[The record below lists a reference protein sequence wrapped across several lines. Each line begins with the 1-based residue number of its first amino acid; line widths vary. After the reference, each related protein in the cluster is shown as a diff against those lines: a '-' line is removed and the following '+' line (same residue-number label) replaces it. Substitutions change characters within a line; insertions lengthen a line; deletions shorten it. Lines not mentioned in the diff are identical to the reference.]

1 MITPKLKKSVWVVLT
16 AAALTACGGG
26 GGGSSSSSD
35 SDDSS
40 QPLVVGMKD
49 KSEYADQFDAT
60 INNFTCFKGENNDKC
75 GLILYQ
81 VMVEAAPNGGGDD
94 AAGKGTGWGPSEHKG
109 TLKGI
114 QKSLEFIK
122 GSGANALWITPV
134 FTTSSGTGDEKT
146 NATGYFASEIWKNGK
161 PSIDP
166 AFGDLDSFQSLVNAT
181 HAPEIDMLFIL
192 DGVFGHARSDFDSTL
207 ALDDYTHY
215 TPYKFDTCLTMS
227 GDEKSKTDKEV
238 YGSAG
243 SNFTCFKWDES
254 GTKNFFES
262 LAQKMI
268 TEYGIDGWRLDQAYQ
283 VPNGDWLNISNTVK
297 YAAAET
303 TDRHGAGYMVA
314 EVWSGNPEDIE
325 KTVFKNAAVESAFN
339 FPLRYKLVQVLAGQE
354 DASSDEATGREAS
367 FIANPWGY
375 GSMATYTNYN
385 VMPNMFTDNHD
396 LVRFGN
402 LLFRHN
408 ILDIKSAEPLL
419 EDDVGVPEYS
429 QRHLLAFAF
438 MMEYSGPIT
447 IYYGSEYGYG
457 SFAKYTS
464 YDVMPNTF
472 TDNHDLVRFGN
483 LLFRHDILD
492 IKSAEPLLKD
502 DVGVP
507 EYSLR
512 HLLAFAFMMEY
523 SGPITIYY
531 GSEYGDWTEGFSK
544 KLDPCGTGKKWCD
557 DHASRTQMVSSEDK
571 LKQWQKDL
579 RTNVGK
585 MMEYRKKH
593 PALYNGNRFH
603 IYSTTK
609 KPSDRD
615 SANFYVDVKKAADGS
630 EAFVFVASMS
640 RKDRTLQFDDEMA
653 KYLCQK
659 AKGADSCDLD
669 LVMDTSKPD
678 VMSTVQDSSKFAF
691 EMPALS
697 ARLYKV
703 E

>member
-26 GGGSSSSSD
+26 GGGSSSSS
-35 SDDSS
+35 SDNDNSS

-81 VMVEAAPNGGGDD
+81 VMVEAAPDGGDAD
-94 AAGKGTGWGPSEHKG
+94 PNVDRGIGWGPSNHKG

-114 QKSLEFIK
+114 ENSLGFIK

-134 FTTSSGTGDEKT
+134 FTTSNKPDDDEKVKKT
-146 NATGYFASEIWKNGK
+146 NATGYYASKYWEGDDA
-161 PSIDP
+161 SIDP
-166 AFGDLDSFQSLVNAT
+166 RFGGLSSFKSLVSKT
-181 HAPEIDMLFIL
+181 HEKGMLFIL
-192 DGVFGHARSDFDSTL
+192 DGVFGHAKNDIDSSIGVVSPATS
-207 ALDDYTHY
+207 ANCIDKDG
-215 TPYKFDTCLTMS
+215 S
-227 GDEKSKTDKEV
+227 QANAKSST
-238 YGSAG
+238 
-243 SNFTCFKWDES
+243 TCFDWS
-254 GTKNFFES
+254 NSNTNTFFKN
-262 LAQKMI
+262 LAANMI
-268 TEYGIDGWRLDQAYQ
+268 TNNDYGIDGWRLDQAYQ
-283 VPNGDWLNISNTVK
+283 VPNGDWSDISSAVK
-297 YAAAET
+297 AAAT
-303 TDRHGAGYMVA
+303 PGRLGYMVA

-354 DASSDEATGREAS
+354 DPYEGQETGREAS
-367 FIANPWGY
+367 FIAN
-375 GSMATYTNYN
+375 
-385 VMPNMFTDNHD
+385 
-396 LVRFGN
+396 
-402 LLFRHN
+402 
-408 ILDIKSAEPLL
+408 
-419 EDDVGVPEYS
+419 
-429 QRHLLAFAF
+429 
-438 MMEYSGPIT
+438 
-447 IYYGSEYGYG
+447 EYGYG

-557 DHASRTQMVSSEDK
+557 DHASRTQMVSSEDE

-603 IYSTTK
+603 IYSTPE

>member
-1 MITPKLKKSVWVVLT
+1 MVPPKLKKSVWVVLT

-26 GGGSSSSSD
+26 GGGSSSD
-35 SDDSS
+35 SDNSS

-49 KSEYADQFDAT
+49 KSEYADKFDAT
-60 INNFTCFKGENNDKC
+60 INNFTCFKGENKDKC

-283 VPNGDWLNISNTVK
+283 VPNGDWRNISRAVK
-297 YAAAET
+297 AAAT
-303 TDRHGAGYMVA
+303 SGRPGAGYMVA

-402 LLFRHN
+402 LLFRH
-408 ILDIKSAEPLL
+408 
-419 EDDVGVPEYS
+419 
-429 QRHLLAFAF
+429 
-438 MMEYSGPIT
+438 
-447 IYYGSEYGYG
+447 
-457 SFAKYTS
+457 
-464 YDVMPNTF
+464 
-472 TDNHDLVRFGN
+472 
-483 LLFRHDILD
+483 DILD

-531 GSEYGDWTEGFSK
+531 GSEYGDWTRGYSTE
-544 KLDPCGTGKKWCD
+544 PANCGSGDKWCD
-557 DHASRTQMVSSEDK
+557 DHASRTQMVSSEDN

-603 IYSTTK
+603 IYSTPE

>member
-1 MITPKLKKSVWVVLT
+1 MVTPKLKKSVWVVLT

-26 GGGSSSSSD
+26 GGGSSSSSSSSSSD
-35 SDDSS
+35 SDNSS

-49 KSEYADQFDAT
+49 KSEYADKFDAT
-60 INNFTCFKGENNDKC
+60 INNFTCFKGENKEKC

-81 VMVEAAPNGGGDD
+81 VMVEAAPDGGDV
-94 AAGKGTGWGPSEHKG
+94 AEEKRKGIGWGPSEHRG

-114 QKSLEFIK
+114 KNSLDFIK

-134 FTTSSGTGDEKT
+134 FTASITGNDIVQKTS
-146 NATGYFASEIWKNGK
+146 ATGYYASKYWEGDWVGGNA
-161 PSIDP
+161 SIDP
-166 AFGDLDSFQSLVNAT
+166 NFGDFDSFQSLVDTT
-181 HAPEIDMLFIL
+181 HDKNMLFIL
-192 DGVFGHARSDFDSTL
+192 DGVFGHAKSDINSPLNNVRSSKCFKADGSTENL
-207 ALDDYTHY
+207 ET
-215 TPYKFDTCLTMS
+215 
-227 GDEKSKTDKEV
+227 
-238 YGSAG
+238 GS
-243 SNFTCFKWDES
+243 FKTCFDWDD
-254 GTKNFFES
+254 GDTKTFFEK
-262 LAQKMI
+262 LAENMI
-268 TEYGIDGWRLDQAYQ
+268 TKYKIDGWRLDQAYQ
-283 VPNGDWLNISNTVK
+283 VPNGDWSNISRAVK
-297 YAAAET
+297 VKAAAT
-303 TDRHGAGYMVA
+303 SGRPGAGYMVA
-314 EVWSGNPEDIE
+314 EVWSGKEDI
-325 KTVFKNAAVESAFN
+325 KRSVFGTDTGSDAKVAAVESAFN

-354 DASSDEATGREAS
+354 DTSSDEATGREAS
-367 FIANPWGY
+367 FIANDWGY
-375 GSMATYTNYN
+375 GSLDEYKPYYN

-447 IYYGSEYGYG
+447 IYYGSEYG
-457 SFAKYTS
+457 
-464 YDVMPNTF
+464 
-472 TDNHDLVRFGN
+472 
-483 LLFRHDILD
+483 
-492 IKSAEPLLKD
+492 
-502 DVGVP
+502 
-507 EYSLR
+507 
-512 HLLAFAFMMEY
+512 
-523 SGPITIYY
+523 
-531 GSEYGDWTEGFSK
+531 DWTRGYSTQPT
-544 KLDPCGTGKKWCD
+544 DCGSGDKWCD
-557 DHASRTQMVSSEDK
+557 DHASRTQMVSSEDN

-585 MMEYRKKH
+585 MMEYRKEH

-609 KPSDRD
+609 KPADRD

-630 EAFVFVASMS
+630 GEAFVFVASMS
-640 RKDRTLQFDDEMA
+640 RKDRTLQFDDEMT

-678 VMSTVQDSSKFAF
+678 VRSTDSVLLSGSTFAF

-697 ARLYKV
+697 ARLFKV
-703 E
+703 K

>member
-26 GGGSSSSSD
+26 GGSSSSSD
-35 SDDSS
+35 SDNSS

-60 INNFTCFKGENNDKC
+60 INNFTCFKGENEDKC

-94 AAGKGTGWGPSEHKG
+94 VAGKGTGWGPSEHRG

-114 QKSLEFIK
+114 KNSLDFIK

-134 FTTSSGTGDEKT
+134 FTSSSNIGDEKT
-146 NATGYFASEIWKNGK
+146 NATGYFASEIWNNGK
-161 PSIDP
+161 ASIDP

-192 DGVFGHARSDFDSTL
+192 DGVFGHAISDFYSK
-207 ALDDYTHY
+207 LDDYIPVNY
-215 TPYKFDTCLTMS
+215 DTCLTMS
-227 GDEKSKTDKEV
+227 GVEKPKTDKEV

-243 SNFTCFKWDES
+243 SNFTCFKWDEY
-254 GTKNFFES
+254 GTISFFEG
-262 LAQKMI
+262 LAKKMI

-283 VPNGDWLNISNTVK
+283 VPNAEWTNISTAVKTV
-297 YAAAET
+297 ASA
-303 TDRHGAGYMVA
+303 RPGAGYMVA

-354 DASSDEATGREAS
+354 DPYEGQETGREAS
-367 FIANPWGY
+367 FIAN
-375 GSMATYTNYN
+375 
-385 VMPNMFTDNHD
+385 
-396 LVRFGN
+396 
-402 LLFRHN
+402 
-408 ILDIKSAEPLL
+408 
-419 EDDVGVPEYS
+419 
-429 QRHLLAFAF
+429 
-438 MMEYSGPIT
+438 
-447 IYYGSEYGYG
+447 EYGYG

-464 YDVMPNTF
+464 PDVMPNMF

-557 DHASRTQMVSSEDK
+557 DHASRTQMVSSEDE

-603 IYSTTK
+603 IYSTPE

-678 VMSTVQDSSKFAF
+678 VMSTVQDISKFAF

>member
-1 MITPKLKKSVWVVLT
+1 MVTPKLKKSVWVVLT

-26 GGGSSSSSD
+26 GGGSSSSSSSSSD
-35 SDDSS
+35 SDNSS

-49 KSEYADQFDAT
+49 KSEYADKFDAT
-60 INNFTCFKGENNDKC
+60 INNFTCFKGENKDKC

-81 VMVEAAPNGGGDD
+81 VMVEAAPDGGDV
-94 AAGKGTGWGPSEHKG
+94 AEVKRKGIGWGPSEHRG

-114 QKSLEFIK
+114 ENSLDFIK

-134 FTTSSGTGDEKT
+134 FTASTTGNDIVSKTS
-146 NATGYFASEIWKNGK
+146 ATGYYASKYWEGDWEGGNA
-161 PSIDP
+161 SIDP
-166 AFGDLDSFQSLVNAT
+166 NFGDFVSFQSLVDTT
-181 HAPEIDMLFIL
+181 HDKNMLFIL
-192 DGVFGHARSDFDSTL
+192 DGVFGHAKSDINSPLDNVRSSKCFKADGSTENLETDSF
-207 ALDDYTHY
+207 
-215 TPYKFDTCLTMS
+215 K
-227 GDEKSKTDKEV
+227 
-238 YGSAG
+238 
-243 SNFTCFKWDES
+243 TCFDW
-254 GTKNFFES
+254 GNGVTKTFFEK
-262 LAQKMI
+262 LAENMI
-268 TEYGIDGWRLDQAYQ
+268 TKYKIDGWRLDQAYQ
-283 VPNGDWLNISNTVK
+283 VPNGDWSNISRAVK
-297 YAAAET
+297 VKAAAT
-303 TDRHGAGYMVA
+303 SGRPGAGYMVA
-314 EVWSGNPEDIE
+314 EVWSGKEDI
-325 KTVFKNAAVESAFN
+325 KRSVFGTAEAKDGDAEAAVESAFN

-354 DASSDEATGREAS
+354 DEQKDKKVEEREATMMSAS
-367 FIANPWGY
+367 FIANDWGY
-375 GSMATYTNYN
+375 GSLDEYKPYYN

-447 IYYGSEYGYG
+447 IYYGSEYG
-457 SFAKYTS
+457 
-464 YDVMPNTF
+464 
-472 TDNHDLVRFGN
+472 
-483 LLFRHDILD
+483 
-492 IKSAEPLLKD
+492 
-502 DVGVP
+502 
-507 EYSLR
+507 
-512 HLLAFAFMMEY
+512 
-523 SGPITIYY
+523 
-531 GSEYGDWTEGFSK
+531 DWTRGYSTQPT
-544 KLDPCGTGKKWCD
+544 DCGSGDKWCD

-585 MMEYRKKH
+585 MMEYRKEH

-609 KPSDRD
+609 KPADRD
-615 SANFYVDVKKAADGS
+615 SANFYVDVKKATDGS

>member
-1 MITPKLKKSVWVVLT
+1 MITPKLKKSVWVVLI
-16 AAALTACGGG
+16 AAALTACGG

-35 SDDSS
+35 SDNSS

-283 VPNGDWLNISNTVK
+283 VPNGDWRNISRAVK
-297 YAAAET
+297 AAAT
-303 TDRHGAGYMVA
+303 SGRPGAGYMVA

-325 KTVFKNAAVESAFN
+325 KTVFENAAVESAFN

-385 VMPNMFTDNHD
+385 VMPNM
-396 LVRFGN
+396 
-402 LLFRHN
+402 
-408 ILDIKSAEPLL
+408 
-419 EDDVGVPEYS
+419 
-429 QRHLLAFAF
+429 
-438 MMEYSGPIT
+438 
-447 IYYGSEYGYG
+447 
-457 SFAKYTS
+457 
-464 YDVMPNTF
+464 F

-557 DHASRTQMVSSEDK
+557 DHASRTQMVSSEDE

-603 IYSTTK
+603 IYSTPE

>member
-1 MITPKLKKSVWVVLT
+1 MVTPKLKKSVWVVLT

-26 GGGSSSSSD
+26 GGGSSSSSSSD
-35 SDDSS
+35 SDNSS

-49 KSEYADQFDAT
+49 KSEYADKFDAT
-60 INNFTCFKGENNDKC
+60 INNFTCFKGENKDKC

-81 VMVEAAPNGGGDD
+81 VMVEAAPDGGDVEEVKR
-94 AAGKGTGWGPSEHKG
+94 KGIGWGPSEHRG

-114 QKSLEFIK
+114 ENSLDFIQ

-134 FTTSSGTGDEKT
+134 FTASTNGNDIVKKTS
-146 NATGYFASEIWKNGK
+146 ATGYYASKYWEGDDA
-161 PSIDP
+161 SIDP
-166 AFGDLDSFQSLVNAT
+166 NFGDIVSFRRLVEKT
-181 HAPEIDMLFIL
+181 HDNDMLFIL
-192 DGVFGHARSDFDSTL
+192 DGVFGHAKNDIVSSIEGVSPVKSSKCFKADGSTENL
-207 ALDDYTHY
+207 ET
-215 TPYKFDTCLTMS
+215 
-227 GDEKSKTDKEV
+227 
-238 YGSAG
+238 GSF
-243 SNFTCFKWDES
+243 NTCFDW
-254 GTKNFFES
+254 GNGYTKAFFEK
-262 LAQKMI
+262 LAEKMI
-268 TEYGIDGWRLDQAYQ
+268 TNYDIDGWRLDQAYQ
-283 VPNGDWLNISNTVK
+283 VPNGDWDNISRAVK
-297 YAAAET
+297 TKAT
-303 TDRHGAGYMVA
+303 SGRPGAGYMVA

-354 DASSDEATGREAS
+354 DPYEGQETGREAS
-367 FIANPWGY
+367 FIAN
-375 GSMATYTNYN
+375 
-385 VMPNMFTDNHD
+385 
-396 LVRFGN
+396 
-402 LLFRHN
+402 
-408 ILDIKSAEPLL
+408 
-419 EDDVGVPEYS
+419 
-429 QRHLLAFAF
+429 
-438 MMEYSGPIT
+438 
-447 IYYGSEYGYG
+447 EYGYG

-492 IKSAEPLLKD
+492 IKSAEPLLED
-502 DVGVP
+502 QVGVP

-531 GSEYGDWTEGFSK
+531 GSEYGDWTRGYST
-544 KLDPCGTGKKWCD
+544 KLANCGSGDKWCD

-585 MMEYRKKH
+585 MMEYRKEH

-603 IYSTTK
+603 IYSTPE
-609 KPSDRD
+609 KPSNRD

-630 EAFVFVASMS
+630 GEAFVFVASMS
-640 RKDRTLQFDDEMA
+640 RKDRTLQFDDEMT

-678 VMSTVQDSSKFAF
+678 VRSTDSVLLNGSTFAF

-697 ARLYKV
+697 ARLFKV
-703 E
+703 K

>member
-26 GGGSSSSSD
+26 GGSSSSSD
-35 SDDSS
+35 SDNSS

-60 INNFTCFKGENNDKC
+60 INNFTCFKGENEDKC

-94 AAGKGTGWGPSEHKG
+94 VAGKGTGWGPSEHRG

-114 QKSLEFIK
+114 EKSLEFIK

-134 FTTSSGTGDEKT
+134 FTASTTGNDIVKKTS
-146 NATGYFASEIWKNGK
+146 ATGYYASKYWEGDWEDGYA
-161 PSIDP
+161 SIDP
-166 AFGDLDSFQSLVNAT
+166 QFGGLSSFTSLVSET
-181 HAPEIDMLFIL
+181 HNNDMLFIL
-192 DGVFGHARSDFDSTL
+192 DGVFGHA
-207 ALDDYTHY
+207 
-215 TPYKFDTCLTMS
+215 KFDIDLHINS
-227 GDEKSKTDKEV
+227 DVLRSKCFKAD
-238 YGSAG
+238 GSTENLETG
-243 SNFTCFKWDES
+243 SFKTCFDWGNGDIKA
-254 GTKNFFES
+254 FFEN
-262 LAQKMI
+262 LAKKMI
-268 TEYGIDGWRLDQAYQ
+268 TKYGIDGWRLDQAYQ
-283 VPNGDWLNISNTVK
+283 VPNKDWINISHAVK
-297 YAAAET
+297 AAAT
-303 TDRHGAGYMVA
+303 SGRLGTGYMVA
-314 EVWSGNPEDIE
+314 EVWSGKEDINRS
-325 KTVFKNAAVESAFN
+325 VFEDAAVESAFN

-447 IYYGSEYGYG
+447 IYYGSEYG
-457 SFAKYTS
+457 
-464 YDVMPNTF
+464 
-472 TDNHDLVRFGN
+472 
-483 LLFRHDILD
+483 
-492 IKSAEPLLKD
+492 
-502 DVGVP
+502 
-507 EYSLR
+507 
-512 HLLAFAFMMEY
+512 
-523 SGPITIYY
+523 
-531 GSEYGDWTEGFSK
+531 DWTRGYSTHPT
-544 KLDPCGTGKKWCD
+544 DCGSGDKWCD

-603 IYSTTK
+603 IYSTPE
-609 KPSDRD
+609 KPSNRD

-640 RKDRTLQFDDEMA
+640 RKDRTLQFDEEMA

>member
-26 GGGSSSSSD
+26 GGSSSSSD
-35 SDDSS
+35 SDNSS

-134 FTTSSGTGDEKT
+134 FTASTTDNDIVKKTS
-146 NATGYFASEIWKNGK
+146 ATGYYASKYWEGDWEYGYA
-161 PSIDP
+161 SIDP
-166 AFGDLDSFQSLVNAT
+166 QFGGLSSFTSLVSET
-181 HAPEIDMLFIL
+181 HNNDMLFIL
-192 DGVFGHARSDFDSTL
+192 DGVFGHA
-207 ALDDYTHY
+207 
-215 TPYKFDTCLTMS
+215 KFDIDLHINS
-227 GDEKSKTDKEV
+227 DVLRSKCFKAD
-238 YGSAG
+238 GSTENLETG
-243 SNFTCFKWDES
+243 SFKTCFDW
-254 GTKNFFES
+254 GNGVTKTFFEQ
-262 LAQKMI
+262 LAENMI
-268 TEYGIDGWRLDQAYQ
+268 TKYKIDGWRLDQAYQ
-283 VPNGDWLNISNTVK
+283 VPKYDWSNISDKVK
-297 YAAAET
+297 GAAAKT

-314 EVWSGNPEDIE
+314 EVWSGKEDI
-325 KTVFKNAAVESAFN
+325 KRSVFGTAEAKDGDAEAAVESAFN

-385 VMPNMFTDNHD
+385 VMPNM
-396 LVRFGN
+396 
-402 LLFRHN
+402 
-408 ILDIKSAEPLL
+408 
-419 EDDVGVPEYS
+419 
-429 QRHLLAFAF
+429 
-438 MMEYSGPIT
+438 
-447 IYYGSEYGYG
+447 
-457 SFAKYTS
+457 
-464 YDVMPNTF
+464 F

-557 DHASRTQMVSSEDK
+557 DHASRTQMVSSEDE

-603 IYSTTK
+603 IYSTPE

>member
-26 GGGSSSSSD
+26 GGSSSGSD
-35 SDDSS
+35 TPAPEPTPAPVAEVTQATTVSQYAAKYDD
-40 QPLVVGMKD
+40 Q
-49 KSEYADQFDAT
+49 
-60 INNFTCFKGENNDKC
+60 INQFTCFKGENRDKC

-81 VMVEAAPNGGGDD
+81 VMVEAAPNGGD

-114 QKSLEFIK
+114 EKSLGFIK

-134 FTTSSGTGDEKT
+134 FTSSKEIGDEKT
-146 NATGYFASEIWKNGK
+146 NATGYFASGYWDNVNDK

-166 AFGDLDSFQSLVNAT
+166 DFGDFDSFKSLVNAT

-192 DGVFGHARSDFDSTL
+192 DGVFGHAKRDFDSTL
-207 ALDDYTHY
+207 GVY
-215 TPYKFDTCLTMS
+215 TPAPSDTCLTMS
-227 GDEKSKTDKEV
+227 GVEKSKTDKEV
-238 YGSAG
+238 YGTAG
-243 SNFTCFKWDES
+243 SNFTCFKWNDN
-254 GTKNFFES
+254 GTTSFFEG

-283 VPNGDWLNISNTVK
+283 VPNAEWSNISTAVKTV
-297 YAAAET
+297 ASG
-303 TDRHGAGYMVA
+303 RPGAGYMVA

-354 DASSDEATGREAS
+354 DPYEGQETGREAS
-367 FIANPWGY
+367 FIAN
-375 GSMATYTNYN
+375 
-385 VMPNMFTDNHD
+385 
-396 LVRFGN
+396 
-402 LLFRHN
+402 
-408 ILDIKSAEPLL
+408 
-419 EDDVGVPEYS
+419 
-429 QRHLLAFAF
+429 
-438 MMEYSGPIT
+438 
-447 IYYGSEYGYG
+447 EYGYG

-464 YDVMPNTF
+464 HDVMPNTF

-544 KLDPCGTGKKWCD
+544 KLDPCGTGKEWCD
-557 DHASRTQMVSSEDK
+557 DHASRTQMVKSEDE

-585 MMEYRKKH
+585 MMEYRKAH
-593 PALYNGNRFH
+593 PALYNGNRYH
-603 IYSTTK
+603 IYSTEE

-630 EAFVFVASMS
+630 GEAFVFVASMS
-640 RKDRTLQFDDEMA
+640 KKERTLQFEGDLIKD
-653 KYLCQK
+653 LCQK
-659 AKGADSCDLD
+659 AKGVDSCDLE

-678 VMSTVQDSSKFAF
+678 VMSPGSEPPSDSPFAF
-691 EMPALS
+691 KMPALS
-697 ARLYKV
+697 AKLYKV
-703 E
+703 NNLD

>member
-26 GGGSSSSSD
+26 GGGSSSSSSSD

-60 INNFTCFKGENNDKC
+60 INNFTCFKGENKDKC

-81 VMVEAAPNGGGDD
+81 VMVEAAPNGGD
-94 AAGKGTGWGPSEHKG
+94 AGGKGTGWGPSEHKG

-114 QKSLEFIK
+114 EKSLDFIK

-134 FTTSSGTGDEKT
+134 FTSSSGYVDEKT
-146 NATGYFASEIWKNGK
+146 KATGYFASEYWDDVNGK
-161 PSIDP
+161 PSIDLDFGGLA
-166 AFGDLDSFQSLVNAT
+166 AFESLVDKT
-181 HAPEIDMLFIL
+181 HNTIDDVDGKGMRFIL
-192 DGVFGHARSDFDSTL
+192 DGVFGHASAAFNSTFKSDN
-207 ALDDYTHY
+207 
-215 TPYKFDTCLTMS
+215 CLTIS
-227 GDEKSKTDKEV
+227 GDTKSKTDKEV

-243 SNFTCFKWDES
+243 SNYTCFDWGNNEL
-254 GTKNFFES
+254 TKAFFS
-262 LAQKMI
+262 NLASKMI
-268 TEYGIDGWRLDQAYQ
+268 SEYRVDGWRLDQAYQ
-283 VPNGDWLNISNTVK
+283 VPLERWKSLKQDVMQAS
-297 YAAAET
+297 
-303 TDRHGAGYMVA
+303 TDAGRLGYMVA
-314 EVWSGNPEDIE
+314 EVWSGDPQKIQD
-325 KTVFKNAAVESAFN
+325 TVFEDAAVESAFN

-402 LLFRHN
+402 LLFRHD
-408 ILDIKSAEPLL
+408 ILDIESAEPLL
-419 EDDVGVPEYS
+419 E
-429 QRHLLAFAF
+429 
-438 MMEYSGPIT
+438 
-447 IYYGSEYGYG
+447 
-457 SFAKYTS
+457 
-464 YDVMPNTF
+464 
-472 TDNHDLVRFGN
+472 
-483 LLFRHDILD
+483 
-492 IKSAEPLLKD
+492 D

-531 GSEYGDWTEGFSK
+531 GSEYGDWTKGFSK

-585 MMEYRKKH
+585 MMEYRKLH

-603 IYSTTK
+603 IYSTPK

-678 VMSTVQDSSKFAF
+678 VMSTVQDRSKFAF